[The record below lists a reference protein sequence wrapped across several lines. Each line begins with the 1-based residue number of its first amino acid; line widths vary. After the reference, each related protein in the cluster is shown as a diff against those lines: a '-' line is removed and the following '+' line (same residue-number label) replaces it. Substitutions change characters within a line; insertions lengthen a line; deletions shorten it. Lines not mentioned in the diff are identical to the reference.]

1 VPIGSEQ
8 VSVDRSAD
16 GWTITSSSRTGA
28 PFDLVARTVEARYT
42 SDWRPL
48 ELNIDATLQ
57 GQPLFDHTTIAGVTA
72 SSEFTQAGRSGQ
84 LTATIAP
91 NALLLPSPFWGPY
104 EALAQRLRI
113 APAGSTVPAYL
124 LQFSAL
130 IEVGESSDETIQ
142 SPSGIVHARRTLVKL
157 PSPGAEP
164 LDVEVWGDEN
174 GHLLRL
180 AIPAQNLEVVRE
192 DISSV
197 AARRVVVSRP
207 GDEQVRIPENG
218 FTIAATVAKP
228 VNAGARP
235 FGAIVLVGGSGPTDR
250 DEMVSG
256 IPIFGQLAN
265 ALADA
270 GVLVVRYD
278 KRGVGQSGGRTEA
291 ATLTDFADDLRAV
304 VKFTTDRKDVDR
316 KRLAVA
322 GYGEGG
328 SVAMLAATKEN
339 RISALVLVATIGVT
353 GADFNLYR
361 VAHQLD
367 LARKPEPEKQ
377 STMEL
382 QKRIQ
387 TAVLTGSGWEG
398 IQPAIR
404 RQADTPWF
412 QSFLAYDPAKVMSD
426 LDQPVLIVQGGLD
439 TEVPPPNADLL
450 ETAADRRKK
459 PRPAE
464 VVRLSGIN
472 HLLVPATTG
481 EADEYAR
488 LKDKHISPAVPQA
501 IASWLRNTLGSGK

>member
-1 VPIGSEQ
+1 
-8 VSVDRSAD
+8 
-16 GWTITSSSRTGA
+16 
-28 PFDLVARTVEARYT
+28 
-42 SDWRPL
+42 
-48 ELNIDATLQ
+48 
-57 GQPLFDHTTIAGVTA
+57 
-72 SSEFTQAGRSGQ
+72 
-84 LTATIAP
+84 
-91 NALLLPSPFWGPY
+91 
-104 EALAQRLRI
+104 
-113 APAGSTVPAYL
+113 
-124 LQFSAL
+124 
-130 IEVGESSDETIQ
+130 
-142 SPSGIVHARRTLVKL
+142 
-157 PSPGAEP
+157 
-164 LDVEVWGDEN
+164 
-174 GHLLRL
+174 
-180 AIPAQNLEVVRE
+180 
-192 DISSV
+192 
-197 AARRVVVSRP
+197 
-207 GDEQVRIPENG
+207 
-218 FTIAATVAKP
+218 
-228 VNAGARP
+228 
-235 FGAIVLVGGSGPTDR
+235 
-250 DEMVSG
+250 
-256 IPIFGQLAN
+256 
-265 ALADA
+265 
-270 GVLVVRYD
+270 
-278 KRGVGQSGGRTEA
+278 
-291 ATLTDFADDLRAV
+291 